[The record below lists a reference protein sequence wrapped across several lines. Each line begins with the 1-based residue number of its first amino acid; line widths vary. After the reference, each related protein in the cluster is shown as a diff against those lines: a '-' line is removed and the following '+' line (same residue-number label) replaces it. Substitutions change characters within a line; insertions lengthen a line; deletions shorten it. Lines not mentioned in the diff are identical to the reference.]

1 MNSMQ
6 EGSSA
11 MQCVLR
17 VFNGP
22 LQGCE
27 FTLSQ
32 QRTFFIVG
40 AESQFC
46 SLEQPPSIPPEVIYV
61 PLASGGCNFEVL
73 LEENGRS
80 GCVARL
86 QSEDGPQEM
95 VLAFQQLHLV
105 GALQIALRP
114 ADVPWAVE
122 LIEPLAVVR
131 EGGGQRILGGMR
143 QCVWLGAG
151 LVLLGVLALMA
162 WNVSRPSQVSS
173 IEALMGGTN
182 TTMTVLN
189 GRDNQ
194 VYVVA
199 ESERD
204 ASWGRQVLVRNG
216 YSATQVIT
224 AYDEQKRLEVLVAEL
239 APQLAYHRMDLSDPA
254 TPKLL
259 ISQQRNVLLPAQKE
273 RLESALRVAVPY
285 ARDIEIV
292 SSDDARLAHLAEE
305 GLRRL
310 MLPFTRHANTDSVTF
325 TVEGSLDDAEL
336 QALGS
341 FVTRFNRQWGERY
354 VHFALELRDDWLK
367 GKSFQYGPQ
376 GYIKTTPSS
385 WYFPKP
391 L

>member
-1 MNSMQ
+1 MQ
-6 EGSSA
+6 DSPA
-11 MQCVLR
+11 TQCVLR

-46 SLEQPPSIPPEVIYV
+46 SLEQPTTIPNEVIYV

-73 LEENGRS
+73 LEDNGCS
-80 GCVARL
+80 GCIVRL
-86 QSEDGPQEM
+86 QNEEGAQELA
-95 VLAFQQLHLV
+95 LAFQQLHLV
-105 GALQIALRP
+105 GALQVALRP
-114 ADVPWAVE
+114 ADEPWAIE
-122 LIEPLAVVR
+122 LLEPSAVDRAVGVPKR
-131 EGGGQRILGGMR
+131 MLGTVR
-143 QCVWLGAG
+143 QCVLAGAM
-151 LVLLGVLALMA
+151 LALLMTLA
-162 WNVSRPSQVSS
+162 LVGWSVSRPSQVSS
-173 IEALMGGTN
+173 IEALIGGTN

-194 VYVVA
+194 VYIVA

-216 YSATQVIT
+216 YAATQVVT
-224 AYDEQKRLEVLVAEL
+224 TYDEQKRLEALAVEL

-259 ISQQRNVLLPAQKE
+259 ISQQRNVLPPDLKE
-273 RLESALRVAVPY
+273 RLESALRVAAPY
-285 ARDIEIV
+285 ARDVEVV
-292 SSDDARLAHLAEE
+292 SSDDTRLSRLAEE

-310 MLPFTRHANTDSVTF
+310 MLPFTRQVNADSVTF
-325 TVEGSLDDAEL
+325 TVEGSLDDVEL

-341 FVTRFNRQWGERY
+341 FITSFNRQWGERY

-376 GYIKTTPSS
+376 GYIKMTPSS